1 MEGFPGGSAINNLPA
16 IAGDVDSIPWSE
28 RSPWRRAWQP
38 TPVFLPGKPMDRG
51 AGRATAHGVAKS
63 QTWLNNKSHWIVLE
77 EGLLNKNDVITVWKQ
92 PLEANRMEAAGG
104 RGSLGSTWE
113 GYNVIIMAKK
123 GGSLKNPT
131 FSQGEE
137 MLEVVRE
144 SLRL

>member
-1 MEGFPGGSAINNLPA
+1 MEIQKTSN
-16 IAGDVDSIPWSE
+16 
-28 RSPWRRAWQP
+28 
-38 TPVFLPGKPMDRG
+38 
-51 AGRATAHGVAKS
+51 S
-63 QTWLNNKSHWIVLE
+63 QSYLE
-77 EGLLNKNDVITVWKQ
+77 KE
-92 PLEANRMEAAGG
+92 EANRMEAAGG